1 MERETAR
8 LLKNTAIWMI
18 LVLITG
24 GSIGLTERF
33 FGKPASLI
41 VGASILSGFMY
52 WDFLK
57 RKSAED
63 TTRQIFE
70 LLKANRDNSSK
81 NSSLKNKS
89 TNFKLQQPTTS
100 FQYRQINATAYSG

>member
-33 FGKPASLI
+33 FGKPASHCRRINSLWI
-41 VGASILSGFMY
+41 HVLGFSKKKISRRY
-52 WDFLK
+52 H
-57 RKSAED
+57 
-63 TTRQIFE
+63 Q
-70 LLKANRDNSSK
+70 AN
-81 NSSLKNKS
+81 L
-89 TNFKLQQPTTS
+89 
-100 FQYRQINATAYSG
+100 